1 ELNLR
6 NQSGG
11 YELISIDKNDRLSIE
26 FIVRE
31 KKQRSNS
38 LDGSLLSVFGKIT
51 VKDVAKDTDPA
62 PVVAFALRIIPR
74 GMTAAD
80 MNPKIDAATRAQVI
94 EAAIS
99 KLDEY
104 YVFPEIA
111 KKMDESV
118 QAKLNSGGY
127 DDATA
132 SNDFADKL
140 MEDLR
145 TVSHDKH
152 LRIDFSPQVLPKRDP
167 NANQTPDPVAIAR
180 VRTQLES
187 INCSFERV
195 DWLPSNIG
203 YLKLNGFN
211 DPEICGPTVIA
222 AMNFLA
228 HTNAL
233 IIDLRENNG
242 GSAKMLPYICS
253 YFFTEPT
260 HLSDV
265 YYRKEDK
272 TTETWTSKEVQGA
285 RFVDKP
291 ILILTANRTFSAA
304 EAFAYDMKNLKR
316 ATIIGETT
324 GGGAHPITVWRLDD
338 HFTITVPSA
347 RAISPIT
354 KTDWEGT
361 GVEPD
366 IKVPAAE
373 ALDVAKRVALE

>member
-1 ELNLR
+1 MMKSGFASLILLVLTIFAISVAGQSPATPQTPAGQTLRVWLDAFNSGDRARIQDYIVKYDPVRSLDNELNLR

-167 NANQTPDPVAIAR
+167 NANQTPD
-180 VRTQLES
+180 
-187 INCSFERV
+187 
-195 DWLPSNIG
+195 
-203 YLKLNGFN
+203 
-211 DPEICGPTVIA
+211 
-222 AMNFLA
+222 
-228 HTNAL
+228 
-233 IIDLRENNG
+233 
-242 GSAKMLPYICS
+242 
-253 YFFTEPT
+253 
-260 HLSDV
+260 
-265 YYRKEDK
+265 
-272 TTETWTSKEVQGA
+272 
-285 RFVDKP
+285 
-291 ILILTANRTFSAA
+291 
-304 EAFAYDMKNLKR
+304 
-316 ATIIGETT
+316 
-324 GGGAHPITVWRLDD
+324 
-338 HFTITVPSA
+338 
-347 RAISPIT
+347 
-354 KTDWEGT
+354 
-361 GVEPD
+361 
-366 IKVPAAE
+366 
-373 ALDVAKRVALE
+373 

>member
-1 ELNLR
+1 MMKSGFASLILLVLTIFAISVAGQSPATPQTPAGQTLRVWLDAFNSGDRARIQDYIVKYDPVRSLDNELNLR

-132 SNDFADKL
+132 SND
-140 MEDLR
+140 
-145 TVSHDKH
+145 KH

-265 YYRKEDK
+265 YYRK
-272 TTETWTSKEVQGA
+272 
-285 RFVDKP
+285 
-291 ILILTANRTFSAA
+291 
-304 EAFAYDMKNLKR
+304 
-316 ATIIGETT
+316 
-324 GGGAHPITVWRLDD
+324 
-338 HFTITVPSA
+338 
-347 RAISPIT
+347 
-354 KTDWEGT
+354 
-361 GVEPD
+361 
-366 IKVPAAE
+366 
-373 ALDVAKRVALE
+373 